1 VSPPR
6 IDQLLLLLLLLRG
19 AQVVVMVMGWAN
31 D

>member
-6 IDQLLLLLLLLRG
+6 IDQLLLLLLLRG